1 VTVFAWSTGESFK
14 GGWRAA
20 TIGFTLM
27 SASAGL
33 LIVALFLNEDSI
45 LSRLLSTRPMVFIG
59 KISYGIY
66 LFHEI
71 IWSAYARTFHLS
83 DEVIG
88 TLLQEITAVAV
99 VTLLSITAAALHYR
113 IIERRVFSL
122 RDRLEK
128 SLPRRVR

>member
-1 VTVFAWSTGESFK
+1 
-14 GGWRAA
+14 
-20 TIGFTLM
+20 M

-83 DEVIG
+83 DGVVG

-113 IIERRVFSL
+113 IIERRFFSL